1 MIMFIFSSCV
11 SIKNYYWQYTEYDLI
26 RKNNLYFLQLTVNN
40 KKALFLIDSG
50 STKSFLDINQY
61 DKYKFMY
68 IDKPIERYVGIGGFQ
83 NIYTIFDYTI
93 DEMFIP
99 MLGINLEELNPYFQ
113 SDNIKIAG
121 IIGSEYLANR
131 NAIFDYE
138 KNKLYLK

>member
-1 MIMFIFSSCV
+1 MFIFSSCV

-68 IDKPIERYVGIGGFQ
+68 ID
-83 NIYTIFDYTI
+83 
-93 DEMFIP
+93 
-99 MLGINLEELNPYFQ
+99 
-113 SDNIKIAG
+113 
-121 IIGSEYLANR
+121 
-131 NAIFDYE
+131 
-138 KNKLYLK
+138 

>member
-1 MIMFIFSSCV
+1 
-11 SIKNYYWQYTEYDLI
+11 
-26 RKNNLYFLQLTVNN
+26 
-40 KKALFLIDSG
+40 
-50 STKSFLDINQY
+50 
-61 DKYKFMY
+61 MY

-93 DEMFIP
+93 YEMFIP